1 MADRNGKMVKRKT
14 EERVMKMRFDFVDVY
29 NVVVGAIVAVL
40 SAIFGIYWYLF
51 AGYLLLNV
59 LDWLTGWY
67 KARKKKQES
76 SYRGV
81 QGIIKKTGYWV
92 IILVAF
98 LIPALF
104 INFCQDLLGINLG
117 FLVLLGWFTLATLL
131 INEIRSILENLVEC
145 GYEVPDFLIRGLA
158 ITEKLIHAGVD
169 IPDDTTRV
177 DEALKSQYEIYRKD
191 DENES

>member
-81 QGIIKKTGYWV
+81 QGIAKKTGYWV

>member
-98 LIPALF
+98 LVPALF
-104 INFCQDLLGINLG
+104 IHLGQDLLNIKLD
-117 FLVLLGWFTLATLL
+117 FLTLLGWFTLAALMV
-131 INEIRSILENLVEC
+131 NEVRSILENLVEC

>member
-51 AGYLLLNV
+51 AGYLMLNV

-67 KARKKKQES
+67 KARKKQQES
-76 SYRGV
+76 SFRGV
-81 QGIIKKTGYWV
+81 QGIAKKTGYWV

>member
-1 MADRNGKMVKRKT
+1 
-14 EERVMKMRFDFVDVY
+14 MRFDFVDTY
-29 NVVVGAIVAVL
+29 NAAAGAVVAVL
-40 SAIFGIYWYLF
+40 SAIFGVYWYLF
-51 AGYLLLNV
+51 AGYLMLNV

-81 QGIIKKTGYWV
+81 QGIAKKTGYWV

>member
-67 KARKKKQES
+67 NARKKKQES

-81 QGIIKKTGYWV
+81 QGIAKKTGYWV

>member
-51 AGYLLLNV
+51 AGYLMLNV

-81 QGIIKKTGYWV
+81 QGIAKKTGYWV

-169 IPDDTTRV
+169 IPDDTTLL
-177 DEALKSQYEIYRKD
+177 E
-191 DENES
+191 

>member
-1 MADRNGKMVKRKT
+1 
-14 EERVMKMRFDFVDVY
+14 MKFDFIDTY
-29 NVVVGAIVAVL
+29 NAVVGCIIAVL

-51 AGYLLLNV
+51 AGYLVLNV

-81 QGIIKKTGYWV
+81 QGIVKKTGYWV

-104 INFCQDLLGINLG
+104 IHFCQDLMGIDLG

-131 INEIRSILENLVEC
+131 VNEFRSILENLVEC
-145 GYEVPDFLIRGLA
+145 GYEVPDFLIHGLA
-158 ITEKLIHAGVD
+158 VTDKLIHAGVD
-169 IPDDTTRV
+169 FS
-177 DEALKSQYEIYRKD
+177 DEKPNRIDKALMEQYEIYGKD
-191 DENES
+191 EEDEN

>member
-98 LIPALF
+98 LVPALF
-104 INFCQDLLGINLG
+104 IHLGQDLLNIKLD
-117 FLVLLGWFTLATLL
+117 FLTLLGWFTLATLL

>member
-51 AGYLLLNV
+51 AGYLMLNV

-81 QGIIKKTGYWV
+81 QGIAKKTGYWV